1 MAEEIIN
8 YIKENLAKGVPQDKI
23 RQSLLAKGWKQ
34 TDIDAAF
41 LQLEAP
47 PSSLPPFPIKPSST
61 QNPPTKIKEQKSWL
75 NLKILMLAVLVIL
88 LVLSSGI
95 GIYLAIG
102 KFKKSASKK
111 EIIEQRIVY

>member
-34 TDIDAAF
+34 TDIDVAF

-47 PSSLPPFPIKPSST
+47 PSSLPPFPIKPPSAL
-61 QNPPTKIKEQKSWL
+61 NPPPKIKEQKSFL
-75 NLKILMLAVLVIL
+75 SPKILLALIVIFL
-88 LVLSSGI
+88 LLITGGSS
-95 GIYLAIG
+95 YFFFFAN
-102 KFKKSASKK
+102 
-111 EIIEQRIVY
+111 EQ